1 MTEITITIRINFLIY
16 LISQYKLNTKIL
28 THKINKTISLMVI
41 KSLICLKVC
50 KQKIISRN
58 NSNKIK
64 TIKDFNKIY
73 TRDNSNNLNYKSL
86 SRIIQTCNKVNL
98 ISNKDS
104 LIQWLISIISK
115 DSCSFQDNNL
125 KIKRLSNS
133 NNNKV
138 FNQTI

>member
-1 MTEITITIRINFLIY
+1 MTITIRINFSIY
-16 LISQYKLNTKIL
+16 LISQYKLNTKTL
-28 THKINKTISLMVI
+28 THKSNKTNSLMII
-41 KSLICLKVC
+41 KSLICLKVF
-50 KQKIISRN
+50 KQKIISSN

-73 TRDNSNNLNYKSL
+73 TRDNSNNLNYKNL

-98 ISNKDS
+98 TSNKDS